1 MLKWIAASEGD
12 PGSCSE
18 RVRSIDV
25 HVCMKRVMDVVEAK
39 MIKRKDTG
47 AVLDDNI
54 TLVSLTHL

>member
-1 MLKWIAASEGD
+1 
-12 PGSCSE
+12 
-18 RVRSIDV
+18 
-25 HVCMKRVMDVVEAK
+25 MDVVEAK